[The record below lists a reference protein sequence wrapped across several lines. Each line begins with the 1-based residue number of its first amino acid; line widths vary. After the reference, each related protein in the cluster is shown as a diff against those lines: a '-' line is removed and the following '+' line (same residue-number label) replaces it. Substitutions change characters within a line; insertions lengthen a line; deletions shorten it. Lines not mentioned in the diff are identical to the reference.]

1 MLQSRTKPS
10 GIGIYKVLY
19 VYITSFARTGKF
31 EGCLW
36 GAQASPVVVNILEIL
51 ALGRQLFTADVVLTK
66 GCPTCVVA
74 IDTGMLGFP
83 VA

>member
-1 MLQSRTKPS
+1 MRGPS
-10 GIGIYKVLY
+10 FPC
-19 VYITSFARTGKF
+19 SGKHF
-31 EGCLW
+31 GD
-36 GAQASPVVVNILEIL
+36 L